1 MRIGAQMYTLR
12 DFTGTAAGLEEA
24 LGVLHGIGYEG
35 VQLSAVGCMNGDAPE
50 VSAAQ
55 AREML
60 DANGLVCCAT
70 HRPMSRLIERAEE
83 EIAFHRTLGCDYVA
97 IGGIGWDYGQTP
109 EDYRRFLTD
118 AAGVLKA
125 FGDAGI
131 RFGFHNHAHEFI
143 RNEKTG
149 RPCYD
154 LLVEADPALK
164 LEIDTYWVA
173 HAGLNPAAL
182 LRRCAGRIE
191 VIHAKDREVVAEEG
205 PVMAPVGEGL
215 LDWEGILTACR
226 EGGTEWVVVE
236 QDVCRRDPF
245 DCLDSSYRFLTER
258 MTGSSTP
265 Q

>member
-1 MRIGAQMYTLR
+1 MYTLR
-12 DFTGTAAGLEEA
+12 DFTGTASGLEDA
-24 LGVLHGIGYEG
+24 LAMLHGIGYEG

-50 VSAAQ
+50 VDAAR

-60 DANGLVCCAT
+60 DAHGLVCCAT
-70 HRPMSRLIERAEE
+70 HRPMRRLIENLDA

-97 IGGIGWDYGQTP
+97 IGGIGGDYGETP
-109 EDYRRFLTD
+109 EAYRRFL
-118 AAGVLKA
+118 
-125 FGDAGI
+125 GDARPVIEGLRGAGM

-143 RNEKTG
+143 RNPETG

-154 LLVEADPALK
+154 ILIDEGGPDLK

-173 HAGLNPAAL
+173 HAGLDPVAL
-182 LRRCAGRIE
+182 LRRAAGRIE
-191 VIHAKDREVVAEEG
+191 VIHAKDREVVPKDG

-215 LDWEGILTACR
+215 LDWQAILAACR

-245 DCLDSSYRFLTER
+245 ECLDASYRYLSER
-258 MTGSSTP
+258 V
-265 Q
+265 

>member
-1 MRIGAQMYTLR
+1 MRLAAQMYTLR
-12 DFTGTAAGLEEA
+12 DVTKTAAEFEDA
-24 LGVLHGIGYEG
+24 LAMLHGIGYEG
-35 VQLSAVGCMNGDAPE
+35 VQLSAVGCMNGDDPE
-50 VSAAQ
+50 VDAAR

-60 DANGLVCCAT
+60 DAHGLVACAT
-70 HRPMSRLIERAEE
+70 HRPMPRLIQNLDE

-109 EDYRRFLTD
+109 DAYARFLAD
-118 AAGVLKA
+118 ARPVIEGLAA
-125 FGDAGI
+125 AGI
-131 RFGFHNHAHEFI
+131 RFGFHNHSHEFI
-143 RNEKTG
+143 RNPETG

-154 LLVEADPALK
+154 LLIEADEALK

-173 HAGLNPAAL
+173 HAGADPAAL

-215 LDWEGILTACR
+215 LDWDAILAACR
-226 EGGTEWVVVE
+226 EGGTEWIVVE

-245 DCLDSSYRFLTER
+245 ECLDASFRFLSDR
-258 MTGSSTP
+258 R
-265 Q
+265 

>member
-1 MRIGAQMYTLR
+1 MRIAAQMYTLR
-12 DFTGTAAGLEEA
+12 DFTTTGAGLEEA

-35 VQLSAVGCMNGDAPE
+35 VQLSAVGCMNGEAPE

-60 DANGLVCCAT
+60 DAQGLVCCAT
-70 HRPMSRLIERAEE
+70 HRPMARLIDHLDE
-83 EIAFHRTLGCDYVA
+83 EIAFHRMLGCDYVA
-97 IGGIGWDYGQTP
+97 IGGIGWDYGQDP
-109 EDYRRFLTD
+109 AAYRRFFAD
-118 AAGVLKA
+118 AEFVLAGLGA
-125 FGDAGI
+125 AGI

-143 RNEKTG
+143 RNEETG

-154 LLVEADPALK
+154 LLIEADPALK

-173 HAGLNPAAL
+173 DAGLDPVGL

-191 VIHAKDREVVAEEG
+191 VIHAKDREVVEKEG
-205 PVMAPVGEGL
+205 AVMAPVGEGL
-215 LDWEGILTACR
+215 LDWDGILAACR

-245 DCLDSSYRFLTER
+245 DCLDSSYRFLAER
-258 MTGSSTP
+258 LL
-265 Q
+265 